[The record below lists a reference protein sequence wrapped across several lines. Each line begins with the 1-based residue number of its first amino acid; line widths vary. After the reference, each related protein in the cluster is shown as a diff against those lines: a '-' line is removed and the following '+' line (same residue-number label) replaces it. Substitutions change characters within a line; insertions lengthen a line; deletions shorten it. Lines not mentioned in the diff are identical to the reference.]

1 MDLNLESSGTSRP
14 MEKQQEDVALIE
26 LMKTDASSAQTSA
39 DPSCSSD
46 SILVHSKDE
55 SPRIANPTEIQE
67 LGLPML
73 EETSLEAPPKI
84 CSENSTQ
91 DSEPK
96 LSDSKNDIACTIKPN
111 EPKEVEVPLLETTAS
126 EVSPVLTSMGPS
138 ESVRRRRWRH
148 RYRPRRRPPRATKK
162 ILVFLCLV
170 TILAMIVVGIYFIV
184 RHLERPIEN
193 KNLIPTG
200 GNAPTTNC
208 NATDQ
213 EFSSTA
219 PITVS
224 FRVNSENL
232 LLEIRKLSWQGWLPA
247 CGTKWNS
254 SLGELMC
261 RYMGHIRYLSSDVVS
276 VSEIERNYTQGFAEI
291 TNGQDS
297 NLENIWGYRTNCMSG
312 KVVKLQCSACGERH
326 DFSMIVGGQDATLG
340 SWPWQVTLYYNY
352 QHTCGG
358 SILDEYW
365 LITAAHC
372 VHRLSIAHK
381 WHVYA
386 GIVDRQIILFTSL
399 PTYVVD
405 KIIHH
410 NDYND
415 DTHDY
420 DIALMKL
427 RKPII
432 FTATVKAIC
441 LPKYNQQ
448 IIPGKECWISGWG
461 QASADA
467 DNTENVLKEA
477 SVPLISTESCNSSCM
492 YNGAITPRMLCA
504 GYREGKVDTCQGDS
518 GGPLVCEGINAWHL
532 TGVVSWGIGCAK
544 ANHPGVY
551 TKISEFREWIYSV
564 IEDNSIS

>member
-14 MEKQQEDVALIE
+14 VEKQQEDVPLIE
-26 LMKTDASSAQTSA
+26 LMKTDAPSAQSSA
-39 DPSCSSD
+39 DPSYSSE
-46 SILVHSKDE
+46 SVPVHSKDE
-55 SPRIANPTEIQE
+55 SPQVANPTEIQE
-67 LGLPML
+67 LGLPTL
-73 EETSLEAPPKI
+73 EGTSLEAPPKT

-91 DSEPK
+91 DSEPN
-96 LSDSKNDIACTIKPN
+96 LSDSKNDVVCTIKPN
-111 EPKEVEVPLLETTAS
+111 EPKEVEVPLLETTVS
-126 EVSPVLTSMGPS
+126 EVLPVATSIGPS

-162 ILVFLCLV
+162 ILAILCLV
-170 TILAMIVVGIYFIV
+170 TILAMIAVGIYFIV
-184 RHLERPIEN
+184 RHLERPIEK

-200 GNAPTTNC
+200 GNPPTTNC
-208 NATDQ
+208 NATDR

-232 LLEIRKLSWQGWLPA
+232 LLEIHNHSWQGWLPV

-261 RYMGHIRYLSSDVVS
+261 RYMGHIKYLSSNVVS
-276 VSEIERNYTQGFAEI
+276 VSEIERNYAQGFAEI

-297 NLENIWGYRTNCMSG
+297 NLENIWGYRTNCTSG
-312 KVVKLQCSACGERH
+312 KVVKLKCSACGERH

-372 VHRLSIAHK
+372 VHRLSIAHN
-381 WHVYA
+381 WRVYA
-386 GIVDRQIILFTSL
+386 GIVDRQIILFTSI

-405 KIIHH
+405 KIIYH

-427 RKPII
+427 RKPIT
-432 FTATVKAIC
+432 FTDTVEAIC

-448 IIPGKECWISGWG
+448 IMPGKKCWITGWG
-461 QASADA
+461 QTSADA
-467 DNTENVLKEA
+467 DVTENVLKEA
-477 SVPLISTESCNSSCM
+477 SVPLISTERCNSSCM

-504 GYREGKVDTCQGDS
+504 GYREGKADACQGDS
-518 GGPLVCEGINAWHL
+518 GGPLVCEGISAWHL
-532 TGVVSWGIGCAK
+532 TGMVSWGIGCAK

-551 TKISEFREWIYSV
+551 TKISELREWIYSV